1 MAGNGAGAGDRNGA
15 ELGLLIEGFFT
26 SAPLNDAQSATSS
39 WVQIMTLS
47 LAGPSVPAVPR
58 GQALQPAARP
68 ALGRRAKAAV
78 IVRLLLTEG
87 ADIPIEDLPEDL
99 QAALTAQMGR
109 MGLIDRDT
117 LTQVVTEFADE
128 LDAVGLSFPRGMAGA
143 LSMLDGKIS
152 AQTATRLRR
161 ENGVRAAGDPWD
173 RLRQA
178 DLGDLVSIAQTE
190 STEVAAV
197 MLAKLETAKAAALLG
212 RLPGPLARR
221 ITYAVS
227 LTGAVTPDAVDRIGL
242 SLATR
247 LDTRAPRAFTATP
260 SDRVGEILNRSPAAT
275 RDDLLEGLDQQDSD
289 FATAVRRALFTFAH
303 IPERVSPRDVA
314 RILRE
319 VDQGVAVTA
328 LAFAERNADY
338 AATAEFL
345 LSGISAR
352 LADAL
357 REEVAE
363 RTTPADSE
371 GEEALITIIDV
382 IRRLETQGDIV
393 LAYPEPTGD
402 DPAGK

>member
-1 MAGNGAGAGDRNGA
+1 MSR
-15 ELGLLIEGFFT
+15 
-26 SAPLNDAQSATSS
+26 
-39 WVQIMTLS
+39 S
-47 LAGPSVPAVPR
+47 LTGPSLPAVPR
-58 GQALQPAARP
+58 AQAVQTSPRP
-68 ALGRRAKAAV
+68 PLGRRAKAAV

-143 LSMLDGKIS
+143 LTMLDGKIS
-152 AQTATRLRR
+152 AQTAARLRR

-173 RLRQA
+173 RLRRA
-178 DLGDLVSIAQTE
+178 DLPDLVSIAESE

-197 MLAKLETAKAAALLG
+197 MLAKLDTAKAAALLG

-247 LDTRAPRAFTATP
+247 LDARAPRAFAAMP

-275 RDDLLEGLDQQDSD
+275 RDDLLEGLDQQDAD

-314 RILRE
+314 RILRD
-319 VDQGVAVTA
+319 VDQDVTVTA
-328 LAFAERNADY
+328 LAFAGRNAEY

-345 LSGISAR
+345 LSGVSAR

-357 REEVAE
+357 REETAE
-363 RTTPADSE
+363 RAAPSDTE
-371 GEEALITIIDV
+371 GEEALIAIIDA
-382 IRRLETQGDIV
+382 IRRLEARGDIV
-393 LAYPEPTGD
+393 LGYPEPTG
-402 DPAGK
+402 PAPASK

>member
-1 MAGNGAGAGDRNGA
+1 MTRTATGA
-15 ELGLLIEGFFT
+15 
-26 SAPLNDAQSATSS
+26 
-39 WVQIMTLS
+39 S
-47 LAGPSVPAVPR
+47 LPAVPR
-58 GQALQPAARP
+58 GQAGQALQPAPRP
-68 ALGRRAKAAV
+68 PLGRRAKAAV

-109 MGLIDRDT
+109 MGLIDRET

-143 LSMLDGKIS
+143 LTMLDGKIS
-152 AQTATRLRR
+152 AQTAARLRR

-173 RLRQA
+173 RLRRA
-178 DLGDLVSIAQTE
+178 DLPDLVSIAETE

-197 MLAKLETAKAAALLG
+197 MLAKLDTAKAAALLG

-247 LDTRAPRAFTATP
+247 LDARAPRAFAATP
-260 SDRVGEILNRSPAAT
+260 SDRVGEILNRSPSAT
-275 RDDLLEGLDQQDSD
+275 RDDLLQGLDQQDAD

-303 IPERVSPRDVA
+303 IPDRVSQRDVP
-314 RILRE
+314 RILRDL
-319 VDQGVAVTA
+319 DQAVTVTA
-328 LAFAERNADY
+328 LAFAGRNAEY
-338 AATAEFL
+338 ADTADFL

-357 REEVAE
+357 REEIAE
-363 RTTPADSE
+363 RAAPTEAE
-371 GEEALITIIDV
+371 GEEALIAVIDTV
-382 IRRLETQGDIV
+382 RRLEARGDIV
-393 LAYPEPTGD
+393 LVYP
-402 DPAGK
+402 DPAGDAPDSK